1 MFVVSTLSVF
11 NILLFKP
18 LFPLN
23 FILHFYFLAHMLLVS
38 HRFVDPKVILFLSSF
53 LRPLFYSQYCIV
65 YGKYSFSTLGYHTI
79 WNNISTNILGD
90 LSLKGCFTVL
100 SFSYFSK
107 FAIQSQLLWEHIWVC
122 EVSRLYPSK
131 FVENCFNFFIPLPQY
146 LGSGILSLLLHFHA
160 RRWKL
165 TFYLLILFILALKNW
180 WPYM

>member
-23 FILHFYFLAHMLLVS
+23 FILLFYFLAHMLLVS
-38 HRFVDPKVILFLSSF
+38 HRFVYPKVILFFIIISETSV
-53 LRPLFYSQYCIV
+53 LFTVLYSIWKIQ
-65 YGKYSFSTLGYHTI
+65 FSTLGYHTI
-79 WNNISTNILGD
+79 WKNISTSILGD

-107 FAIQSQLLWEHIWVC
+107 FAIQSQLLSEHIWVC

-131 FVENCFNFFIPLPQY
+131 FVENCFNFFIPIPQY
-146 LGSGILSLLLHFHA
+146 LGSGILSLLLHFHG

-180 WPYM
+180 WLYM